1 MTTDNTSSRR
11 FAGLDFEGFR
21 QLASDPAL
29 SKYERIGFPDSYR
42 AGFEQSIFADIKA
55 KLPALEQSAKMVLDI
70 GPGCSDLPRMLI
82 ALCGSQGHELVLV
95 DSPEMLAL
103 LPEGPRIHRVHGPF
117 PACRA
122 ALHSWIG
129 RVDALICYS
138 VLQYVFADGNV
149 FDFVDTAAALLAP
162 GGRMLLG
169 DVPNAS
175 RRRRFL
181 ASAAGEA
188 AHRIYT
194 GDPQAAPDVRFN
206 EPIPGE
212 IDDAVVLGLL
222 ARARSAGLDAWIV
235 PQPTSLPMANRRE
248 DILIERP

>member
-21 QLASDPAL
+21 RLAGDPTL

-42 AGFEQSIFADIKA
+42 AGYEQSIFADIRT
-55 KLPALEQSAKMVLDI
+55 KLPALEQQAKVVLDI

-82 ALCGSQGHELVLV
+82 VLCRSQGHQLVLV
-95 DSPEMLAL
+95 DSSEMLAL
-103 LPEGPRIHRVHGPF
+103 LPEGPGIHRVHGPF

-122 ALHSWIG
+122 EVNAWVG
-129 RVDALICYS
+129 RVDVLICYS
-138 VLQYVFADGNV
+138 VLQYVFLDGNV
-149 FDFVDTAAALLAP
+149 FDFVDAAAALLAP
-162 GGRMLLG
+162 RGRMLLG
-169 DVPNAS
+169 DIPNAS

-181 ASAAGEA
+181 ASAAGEQ

-194 GDPQAAPDVRFN
+194 GDPEVSPDMRFN
-206 EPIPGE
+206 TPVPGE

-222 ARARSAGLDAWIV
+222 ARARSAGLDAWVV
-235 PQPTSLPMANRRE
+235 PQPASLPMANRRE